1 MRITLDNIRH
11 FQAVVRFQNL
21 NLAAEKINI
30 SPSAVSRSI
39 KIIEDDLSYPLF
51 SRTGRNIVLNSEGVR
66 FHEKSLALME
76 NYDSLFT
83 ETQRKEFSGTYKI
96 GASHWLASKI
106 LAEKLD
112 DISKK
117 NGQVKF
123 EIFSFD
129 SHLAV
134 LKVLSGDLDMALCF
148 SPKTHSEL
156 MSFEIHSG
164 TLVLCAGRNHPLVS
178 KNANHVLKEINQH
191 HAIIH
196 KENDLILSCDDHPMF
211 LEHDIMP
218 KFKFFWDSD
227 LIAIELLKSG
237 RYWSMIP
244 DIIIEKEKSILPLE
258 LPKKWNA
265 PYTINM
271 IVHKDKPKHFVE
283 AMLKAF

>member
-39 KIIEDDLSYPLF
+39 KIIEDDLGYPLF
-51 SRTGRNIVLNSEGVR
+51 SRTGRNIVLNSEGAR

-83 ETQRKEFSGTYKI
+83 ETQLKEFSGTYKI
-96 GASHWLASKI
+96 GASHWLASKV

-112 DISKK
+112 AISKT

-123 EIFSFD
+123 EIFSLD

-148 SPKTHSEL
+148 SPKAHSEL
-156 MSFEIHSG
+156 MSYEVHSG
-164 TLVLCAGRNHPLVS
+164 TLALCAGKNHPLVS
-178 KNANHVLKEINQH
+178 KNANQVLKEINQH

-196 KENDLILSCDDHPMF
+196 KANDLILSCDDHPMF

-244 DIIIEKEKSILPLE
+244 DIIIEKEKSILPIGR
-258 LPKKWNA
+258 A
-265 PYTINM
+265 H
-271 IVHKDKPKHFVE
+271 V
-283 AMLKAF
+283 